1 MNKLRVSIFF
11 FLIFLSIQSFAQEIN
26 GIKKSEKV
34 EMIDGK
40 KFYIHKVRKGQTV
53 YSISKAYGIKIEDIY
68 KYNPDSEQGL
78 QLDQELRVPFINRA
92 ISSAE
97 PPQDS
102 LSADGK
108 FIYHRVKRGETLY
121 RIMKKFNVNQEVLL
135 KYNSGLSVNL
145 YPGDIIKIPTQE
157 NLVSEEA
164 KKLYADVEEYK
175 VKRKDNYYRLQ
186 KKFAVNQQQLEQ
198 LNPQLKSTGLQKG
211 MIILMPKGLKKL
223 DTIPIY
229 RDIRI
234 DTAVLEEDLIYADS
248 IFTGFFDC
256 DSLSARQDTFKVAL
270 MIPFYSELEPEI
282 RTSNAYYVKSA
293 NHYKSFTFIQFYE
306 GFLMAVDSMKQRGF
320 NVEVF
325 VYDTKADT
333 ATVRSITQREE
344 FNSFD
349 LIIGP
354 LFHKNLKIVLEK
366 CANNNTKLISPFSR
380 DTTLLANYPNLY
392 KVVPGVE
399 AVVKSSCKWVS
410 DSLPNARIMVIY
422 ENNED
427 QKQVVDLMKE
437 YYRLNAGQGIDT
449 SQLFFYSFNRAGLNK
464 MINNLS
470 KDRKNVLLSITHN
483 EAKMSDFLRQM
494 NPKAKDY
501 DITLLGSE
509 LSWKRFETLEKKYL
523 VNLRLTQCTSHFIDP
538 QDTAALEFEK
548 LFINRFQTV
557 PSTTAYIGFDL
568 SWYFFNA
575 LYYYGSGFEACLEK
589 LKVHNMSTKY
599 EFERKNDGGYENQ
612 YLNMYQ
618 YNDYKIVNKKP

>member
-175 VKRKDNYYRLQ
+175 VKRKYNYYRLQ

-211 MIILMPKGLKKL
+211 MIILMPKGLKAIHL
-223 DTIPIY
+223 TASGGAF
-229 RDIRI
+229 RDW
-234 DTAVLEEDLIYADS
+234 AVEDLKHVTVEDATSHPNWDMGRKISVDSATLMNKGLEVIEAHWLFNYLKQTIS
-248 IFTGFFDC
+248 IF
-256 DSLSARQDTFKVAL
+256 S
-270 MIPFYSELEPEI
+270 
-282 RTSNAYYVKSA
+282 
-293 NHYKSFTFIQFYE
+293 
-306 GFLMAVDSMKQRGF
+306 
-320 NVEVF
+320 
-325 VYDTKADT
+325 
-333 ATVRSITQREE
+333 
-344 FNSFD
+344 
-349 LIIGP
+349 
-354 LFHKNLKIVLEK
+354 
-366 CANNNTKLISPFSR
+366 
-380 DTTLLANYPNLY
+380 
-392 KVVPGVE
+392 
-399 AVVKSSCKWVS
+399 
-410 DSLPNARIMVIY
+410 
-422 ENNED
+422 
-427 QKQVVDLMKE
+427 
-437 YYRLNAGQGIDT
+437 
-449 SQLFFYSFNRAGLNK
+449 
-464 MINNLS
+464 
-470 KDRKNVLLSITHN
+470 
-483 EAKMSDFLRQM
+483 
-494 NPKAKDY
+494 
-501 DITLLGSE
+501 
-509 LSWKRFETLEKKYL
+509 
-523 VNLRLTQCTSHFIDP
+523 
-538 QDTAALEFEK
+538 
-548 LFINRFQTV
+548 
-557 PSTTAYIGFDL
+557 
-568 SWYFFNA
+568 
-575 LYYYGSGFEACLEK
+575 
-589 LKVHNMSTKY
+589 
-599 EFERKNDGGYENQ
+599 
-612 YLNMYQ
+612 
-618 YNDYKIVNKKP
+618 